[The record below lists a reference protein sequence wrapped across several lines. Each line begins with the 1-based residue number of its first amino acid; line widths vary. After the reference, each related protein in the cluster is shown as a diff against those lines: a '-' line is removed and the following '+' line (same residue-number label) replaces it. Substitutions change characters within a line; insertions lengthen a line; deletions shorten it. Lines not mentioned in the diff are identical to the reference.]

1 MLKKQKRKTK
11 NKVDYFLLI
20 ISAILIIWGV
30 FTVGT
35 TSFLLSLE
43 NFGQPWYYLSHQL
56 LILGL
61 GLALAFIIYCQPLE
75 RIKRIAPYL
84 FLGNILLLFLVF
96 IPGVGVRSG
105 GASRWISIFGFP
117 FQPSEFLKLTS
128 ILYLASWLEPR
139 TKARQKQPVSGNT
152 YKVFFQTLIPFIIIM
167 SILILALIL
176 QPDMTTLGI
185 ICFTGFLM
193 YFSANVPWWHNIALV
208 FLGIGT
214 FGVFLKTSSYRL
226 SRFMSFLNPN
236 IDPLGAGYQLKQAS
250 IALGSG
256 KIFGIAQGFG
266 FGLSRQKFGFL
277 PEAITDSIFA
287 IVGEELG
294 FVGACLLIILFFIF
308 LTKGITIALRHK
320 QSFARFT
327 ALGITTWISFQA
339 LLNIGGITG
348 VLPMG
353 GIPLP
358 FFSYGGSH
366 LLTEII
372 SVGILLNISKLS
384 N

>member
-1 MLKKQKRKTK
+1 MKNKQK

-20 ISAILIIWGV
+20 ISAILIIWGI

-35 TSFLLSLE
+35 TSFFLSLK

-61 GLALAFIIYCQPLE
+61 GLLLAFVAYRQPLTK
-75 RIKRIAPYL
+75 IQKIAPYL
-84 FLGNILLLFLVF
+84 FLGNLLLLFLVF
-96 IPGVGVRSG
+96 IPGVGVKSG

-128 ILYLASWLEPR
+128 ILYLSSWLS
-139 TKARQKQPVSGNT
+139 TKTKS
-152 YKVFFQTLIPFIIIM
+152 KVKPENKVTDFFQTLLPFVIIM
-167 SILILALIL
+167 AVLILALIL

-193 YFSANVPWWHNIALV
+193 YFSANVPWWHTIVLLVTGTGAFAL
-208 FLGIGT
+208 
-214 FGVFLKTSSYRL
+214 FLKTSAYRL
-226 SRFMSFLNPN
+226 ARFMSFLNPAN
-236 IDPLGAGYQLKQAS
+236 DPMGVGYQLKQAS
-250 IALGSG
+250 IAIGSG

-294 FVGACLLIILFFIF
+294 FIGASLLVVLFFIF
-308 LTKGITIALRHK
+308 LVKGITIALRHK
-320 QSFARFT
+320 QCFARFV
-327 ALGITTWISFQA
+327 ALGITIWISFQA

-366 LLTEII
+366 LLTEVI
-372 SVGILLNISKLS
+372 SIGLLLNISKS
-384 N
+384 